1 MKFQK
6 YIAVSAVVLLL
17 AGSLAGCTD
26 KDKENQEAYRKIGIN
41 SMAEGNYEKA
51 IKSFQKALDTSLG
64 EIGAEEIDICYY
76 KAAAQFA
83 KGDYDDAIKTYT
95 ALIDYDKKNGEAYY
109 LRGSV
114 YLNQD
119 KKEKALKDYD
129 KAIAADPTDYE
140 LYEGIYENLSNSGY
154 EDEGKQYLEKA
165 LENKAKEAED
175 YAAQG
180 HIYYLLGDYKQ
191 AKTNLDKAIDKN
203 SKSALLYLAE
213 VYNAEDKTEE
223 AQALLENYVKD
234 NAKDSKAL
242 NTLGMMQMNHE
253 NYEDALKYFQL
264 GLEIKDASNRQELMK
279 NEVAAYEYMGDFASA
294 KKKME
299 AYLKEYQND
308 EEAVREYTFLKTR

>member
-6 YIAVSAVVLLL
+6 YIAVTTAVLLL
-17 AGSLAGCTD
+17 AGGLCGCTD

-41 SMAEGNYEKA
+41 NMAEGKYDKA
-51 IKSFQKALDTSLG
+51 VKSFQKALDISLG

-83 KGDYDDAIKTYT
+83 KGDYKDAIETYT
-95 ALIDYDKKNGEAYY
+95 SLINYDKKNSEAYY
-109 LRGSV
+109 LRGSA
-114 YLNQD
+114 YLKQE
-119 KKEKALKDYD
+119 KEDKALKDYD
-129 KAIAADPTDYE
+129 KAVAAESASYE
-140 LYEGIYENLSNSGY
+140 LYTGIYENLLNSGY
-154 EDEGKQYLEKA
+154 EEEGKKYLEKA

-175 YAAQG
+175 YAEQG

-191 AKTNLDKAIDKN
+191 AKTSLDKAIDKN

-223 AQALLENYVKD
+223 ARALLENYVKD
-234 NAKDSKAL
+234 NEKDSEAL

-264 GLEIKDASNRQELMK
+264 GLKVKDAPNRQELMK
-279 NEVAAYEYMGDFASA
+279 NEIAAYEYMGDFASA

-299 AYLKEYQND
+299 TYLKEYKND

>member
-6 YIAVSAVVLLL
+6 YIAVTTAVLLL
-17 AGSLAGCTD
+17 AGGLCGCTD

-41 SMAEGNYEKA
+41 NMAEGKYDKA
-51 IKSFQKALDTSLG
+51 VKSFQKALDISLG

-83 KGDYDDAIKTYT
+83 NGDYKDAIETYT
-95 ALIDYDKKNGEAYY
+95 SLINYDKKNSEAYY

-114 YLNQD
+114 YLKQE
-119 KKEKALKDYD
+119 KEDKALKDYD
-129 KAIAADPTDYE
+129 KAVAAESASYE
-140 LYEGIYENLSNSGY
+140 LYTGIYENLLNSGY
-154 EDEGKQYLEKA
+154 EEEGKKYLEKA

-175 YAAQG
+175 YAEQG

-191 AKTNLDKAIDKN
+191 AKTSLDKAIDKN

-223 AQALLENYVKD
+223 ARALLENYVKD
-234 NAKDSKAL
+234 NEKDSVAL

-264 GLEIKDASNRQELMK
+264 GLKVKDAPNRQELMK
-279 NEVAAYEYMGDFASA
+279 NEIAAYEYMGDFASA

-299 AYLKEYQND
+299 TYLKEYKND

>member
-180 HIYYLLGDYKQ
+180 HIYYLLGNYKQ